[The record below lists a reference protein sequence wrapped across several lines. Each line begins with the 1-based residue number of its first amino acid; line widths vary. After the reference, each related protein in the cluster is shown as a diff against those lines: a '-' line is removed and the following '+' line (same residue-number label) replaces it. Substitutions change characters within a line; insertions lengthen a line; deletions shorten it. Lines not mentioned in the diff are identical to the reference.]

1 MSLDASFAAERR
13 LAPAPPHAA
22 PREEE
27 GSEGEEW
34 EENAVRWSFELRGGE
49 ALFVPSGAPHSVDNL
64 QHSVAISA
72 NYIDTSNLH
81 RALGELQV
89 GGVED
94 HRQQQVHAGLLELL
108 ERSPLRRDAREGDWT
123 RQWLD
128 EREGEEEP
136 MFVPWDAFKR
146 AEGLR
151 WAKRQRQR
159 DDTGLELDQEQKK
172 RARCEEEEDVTREK
186 INV

>member
-1 MSLDASFAAERR
+1 MCVWSRDWRVSLDASFAAERR

-64 QHSVAISA
+64 QHRSPLPRPPPPRPTPLPRAEAGRGSVAISA

-81 RALGELQV
+81 RSSS
-89 GGVED
+89 
-94 HRQQQVHAGLLELL
+94 
-108 ERSPLRRDAREGDWT
+108 SP
-123 RQWLD
+123 
-128 EREGEEEP
+128 P
-136 MFVPWDAFKR
+136 
-146 AEGLR
+146 
-151 WAKRQRQR
+151 
-159 DDTGLELDQEQKK
+159 
-172 RARCEEEEDVTREK
+172 
-186 INV
+186 